1 MTQLSKVLA
10 LAVSVVTVV
19 TLTAGTAL
27 AGFYPA
33 DRQTYTCNGNICPGA
48 DHVTF
53 NSFVNNPVV
62 GDERPFFAGSIGGA
76 NVQDR
81 MKVKDGDTIVLRAYV
96 HNNADPNK
104 IGAAAAVAKNT
115 KIKVLIPT
123 AKQADSN
130 MVAFI
135 SADNANPAMINDTMS
150 VYGDSAFNIEY
161 VAGSAKWTTNS
172 GVVAISDNI
181 VAGGASLG
189 SINGCFQYS
198 GYVTL
203 TVKIK
208 MDTPPKPPTQ
218 SLLCSAL
225 NLTILNKE
233 KRQVKATVTGQ
244 ALNGATITGY
254 SINFGDGKTVNQQT
268 AEHTYAKD
276 GGYIVTGYVTGQAN
290 GKTQTVSAKDC
301 MKSVAFNA
309 PEPPLPPEP
318 PKPPV
323 TPPTTP
329 PEIGTSI
336 PNTGA
341 EGLAALTAGVSG
353 LGAAA
358 HQLYIRRR
366 K

>member
-225 NLTILNKE
+225 NLTILNNE
-233 KRQVKATVTGQ
+233 KRQVKATVAGQ

-254 SINFGDGKTVNQQT
+254 SINFGDGTTVNQQT

-276 GGYIVTGYVTGQAN
+276 GSYKVVGYVSGTVD
-290 GKTQTVSAKDC
+290 GKSATVTSAGCAQTAYI
-301 MKSVAFNA
+301 N
-309 PEPPLPPEP
+309 
-318 PKPPV
+318 V
-323 TPPTTP
+323 TPPPTP
-329 PEIGTSI
+329 EPTPTPTPETPVIGTSI